1 MKPNK
6 SENIIIFWILRL
18 GIVKEMFK
26 KDDDINH
33 FLALDFLGDLSVRIL
48 ISFQEMIDL
57 IFNWLKLVV
66 TE

>member
-1 MKPNK
+1 M
-6 SENIIIFWILRL
+6 RL

-48 ISFQEMIDL
+48 ISYQEMIDL
-57 IFNWLKLVV
+57 IFN
-66 TE
+66 